1 MYLKFLRNDLQ
12 RKRTMN
18 VILFIFIML
27 AAMFIASSLSNISVI
42 TTALDGYIKKSN
54 APDLYFI
61 IVDGVNSTDD
71 EKAFE
76 NLIHNTAGVTAVRES
91 KAYAINDGESSDL
104 AYDLLV
110 GTPEKTMVNLFQTDG
125 TKLLEVP
132 DGEVYVSLSYLDMT
146 GKKIGDTIDI
156 KTTDYEKSFTITAT
170 VKDIIY
176 GSFFM
181 SIKRAFIS
189 EADFAEI
196 AGRNGITECNL
207 IGVDTENELITS
219 KINTEFNNLNY
230 FALSVFDKSAINM
243 MYFMDLLIAAVFI
256 IVSVIL
262 VIISFVILHFTI
274 TFTISEEFREI
285 GVMKALGIT
294 PLRIRSLYLVKYII
308 ISLFASLT
316 GVLLS
321 FPLGKFLLRQASQN
335 MLIEQNGSVIHNVF
349 AGILVAIIVV
359 FYSYFCTAKINKLT
373 PIAAIRSGNMGET
386 FTPKTFF
393 NLTKSKL
400 RPVPFMSLNDIFS
413 NLRRYLSMI
422 ITFMLGLI
430 LIIIPVNAFSTLD
443 SSQMLTLFALPE
455 SEIIMTEKNASEITT
470 DYREYVFNNFDSVKN
485 KLSEN
490 ELLTDDFEISRTLSI
505 QGMIKF
511 GDNRVKPFIHQTL
524 GDIHAE
530 DFDYIEGTA
539 PVNTGEIAVTPY
551 VSETIHAKIGDYVT
565 VDFGSGEKEFLLTG
579 LFQSMNNFPGN
590 TARVNEDEYL
600 SAEKTMN
607 FTGIQ
612 MNFNDSLNTDS
623 RIEKLREI
631 FSNYNIE
638 TGKEVVTSYTGD
650 VTGYIDSASRVTLL
664 IVVIVNALMAS
675 LMVTSFI
682 SDEKNDI
689 AALKAIGFSDNSL
702 IAWQT
707 LRICIIFVIAG
718 LLGIIL
724 QIPIGQFALSYA
736 FGMMGVSELTLT
748 VDIMKVFVY
757 YPLLILIITGL
768 AAFISAQRIRNIN
781 AIEVNSIE

>member
-1 MYLKFLRNDLQ
+1 
-12 RKRTMN
+12 MN
-18 VILFIFIML
+18 VILFIFIMI

-42 TTALDGYIKKSN
+42 TSALDDYIEKSN

-61 IVDGVNSTDD
+61 TVDGVNTPDD

-91 KAYAINDGESSDL
+91 PAYAVNDGEASDL
-104 AYDLLV
+104 AYDLLL

-125 TKLLEVP
+125 SKLLDVP
-132 DGEVYVSLSYLDMT
+132 VGEAYVSLSYLTMT
-146 GKKIGDTIDI
+146 GKKIGDSIDI
-156 KTTDYEKSFTITAT
+156 KTADYEKSFPITGT

-189 EADFAEI
+189 ESDFAEI
-196 AGRNGITECNL
+196 AGHSGITECNL
-207 IGVDTENELITS
+207 IGVDTEEEQITS
-219 KINTEFNNLNY
+219 EINTEFNNLNY
-230 FALSVFDKSAINM
+230 SALAVFDKSTINM
-243 MYFMDLLIAAVFI
+243 MYFMDLLIAAVFS

-274 TFTISEEFREI
+274 IFTISEEFREI

-294 PLRIRSLYLVKYII
+294 ALRIRSLYLVKYII
-308 ISLFASLT
+308 ISLFASLA

-335 MLIEQNGSVIHNVF
+335 MLIEENGSVFLNIF

-359 FYSYFCTAKINKLT
+359 LYSYFCTAKINKLT

-393 NLTKSKL
+393 NLSKSKL
-400 RPVPFMSLNDIFS
+400 RPVPFMSVNDIFS
-413 NLRRYLSMI
+413 NSRRYISMI

-443 SSQMLTLFALPE
+443 SSQMLTLFGLPE
-455 SEIIMTEKNASEITT
+455 SEIIMTEENAPEITT
-470 DYREYVFNNFDSVKN
+470 DYKEHVFNNFESVKN

-490 ELLTDDFEISRTLSI
+490 GLLTEDFEISQTLSI
-505 QGMIKF
+505 QGMIRF
-511 GDNRVKPFIHQTL
+511 GDNSIKPLIHQTL

-539 PVNTGEIAVTPY
+539 PINTEEIAVTPY
-551 VSETIHAKIGDYVT
+551 VSETLNAEIGDFVT

-579 LFQSMNNFPGN
+579 IFQSMNNWPGI
-590 TARVNEDEYL
+590 AAKVNEEEDL
-600 SAEKTMN
+600 TTDKIMT
-607 FTGIQ
+607 FTGVQ
-612 MNFNDSLNTDS
+612 MSFYDKNNPNS
-623 RIEKLREI
+623 RIEELTEI
-631 FSNYNIE
+631 FPNYNIE
-638 TGKEVVTSYTGD
+638 TGKEVVKTFTGD
-650 VTGYIDSASRVTLL
+650 VTGYIDSATRVTLL
-664 IVVIVNALMAS
+664 IVVIVNVLMAS

-702 IAWQT
+702 ITWQT
-707 LRICIIFVIAG
+707 MRICIIFVIAG
-718 LLGIIL
+718 LLGIVL
-724 QIPIGQFALSYA
+724 QIPLGQLLLGYA
-736 FGMMGVSELTLT
+736 FGMMGVHELTLT

-757 YPLLILIITGL
+757 YPLLILIITGI
-768 AAFISAQRIRNIN
+768 AAFISAQRIRSIN
-781 AIEVNSIE
+781 AIEVNGIE

>member
-1 MYLKFLRNDLQ
+1 MYLKFLQNDLR

-18 VILFIFIML
+18 IILFIFIML
-27 AAMFIASSLSNISVI
+27 AAMFIASSLSNISII

-61 IVDGVNSTDD
+61 TVDGANTQS
-71 EKAFE
+71 EEMAFE

-91 KAYAINDGESSDL
+91 PAYAINNGENSDL
-104 AYDLLV
+104 AYDLLI
-110 GTPEKTMVNLFQTDG
+110 GTPEKTMVNLFQADG
-125 TKLLEVP
+125 SKLIDIP
-132 DGEVYVSLSYLDMT
+132 DGEAYVSLSYLAMT

-156 KTTDYEKSFTITAT
+156 KTADYEKSFTITAT

-196 AGRNGITECNL
+196 SGHSGITECNL
-207 IGVDTENELITS
+207 IGVDTENEKTAS
-219 KINTEFNNLNY
+219 EINTEFNNLNY
-230 FALSVFDKSAINM
+230 FALAVFGKSAINM

-308 ISLFASLT
+308 ISIFASLA

-321 FPLGKFLLRQASQN
+321 FPLAKFLLRQASQN
-335 MLIEQNGSVIHNVF
+335 MLIEENGSVILNIF

-359 FYSYFCTAKINKLT
+359 FYSYFCTSKINKLT

-393 NLTKSKL
+393 SLSKSKL
-400 RPVPFMSLNDIFS
+400 RPVLFMSVNDIFS
-413 NLRRYLSMI
+413 NSRRYISMI

-443 SSQMLTLFALPE
+443 SSQMMTFFGLPE
-455 SEIIMTEKNASEITT
+455 SEIIMTEENSTEITT
-470 DYREYVFNNFDSVKN
+470 DYKEHVLNSFDSVK
-485 KLSEN
+485 KTLDEN
-490 ELLTDDFEISRTLSI
+490 GLLTDDFEISQTLTI

-511 GDNRVKPFIHQTL
+511 GDNSIKPLIHQTL

-551 VSETIHAKIGDYVT
+551 VSETLNAKIGDFVT
-565 VDFGSGEKEFLLTG
+565 VDFGGGEKEFLLTG
-579 LFQSMNNFPGN
+579 IFQSMNNWPGN
-590 TARVNEDEYL
+590 TARVNENEYL
-600 SAEKTMN
+600 STEKMMS

-612 MNFNDSLNTDS
+612 MNFNDNNNTDS
-623 RIEKLREI
+623 RIEKLNEI
-631 FSNYNIE
+631 FPNFNIE
-638 TGKEVVTSYTGD
+638 TGKEVVKSYTGD
-650 VTGYIDSASRVTLL
+650 VTGYIDSVTRVTLL

-689 AALKAIGFSDNSL
+689 AALKAIGFSNNSL

-707 LRICIIFVIAG
+707 TRICIIFVIAG

-724 QIPIGQFALSYA
+724 QIPLGQLALSYA
-736 FGMMGVSELTLT
+736 FGIMGVSELTLT

-768 AAFISAQRIRNIN
+768 AAFISAGRLRGIN

>member
-1 MYLKFLRNDLQ
+1 
-12 RKRTMN
+12 MN

-27 AAMFIASSLSNISVI
+27 AAMFIASSLSNISII
-42 TTALDGYIKKSN
+42 TTALDGYIEKSN

-61 IVDGVNSTDD
+61 VIDGVNTPDD
-71 EKAFE
+71 KKAFE

-91 KAYAINDGESSDL
+91 PAYAINNGETSDL
-104 AYDLLV
+104 AYDLLL
-110 GTPEKTMVNLFQTDG
+110 GTPEKTMVNLFQSDG
-125 TKLLEVP
+125 RKLIDIP
-132 DGEVYVSLSYLDMT
+132 DGEAYVSLSYLTMT

-156 KTTDYEKSFTITAT
+156 RTADYEKSFTITAT

-189 EADFAEI
+189 EADFSEI
-196 AGRNGITECNL
+196 AGHSGVTECNL
-207 IGVDTENELITS
+207 IGVDTESELITS

-230 FALSVFDKSAINM
+230 FALSVFDKPAINM

-285 GVMKALGIT
+285 GVMKALGIS
-294 PLRIRSLYLVKYII
+294 PFRIRSLYLIKYII
-308 ISLFASLT
+308 ISLLASAA
-316 GVLLS
+316 GFLLS

-335 MLIEQNGSVIHNVF
+335 MLIEENGSVILNIF
-349 AGILVAIIVV
+349 AGILVAIIVA

-393 NLTKSKL
+393 NLSKSKL
-400 RPVPFMSLNDIFS
+400 RPILFMSVNDIFS

-422 ITFMLGLI
+422 ITFILGMI

-443 SSQMLTLFALPE
+443 SSQMLTLFGLPE
-455 SEIIMTEKNASEITT
+455 SEIIMTEKNASEITI
-470 DYREYVFNNFDSVKN
+470 DYKEHVLNSFESVKN

-490 ELLTDDFEISRTLSI
+490 GLLTDDFEISQTLTI
-505 QGMIKF
+505 QGMIRF
-511 GDNRVKPFIHQTL
+511 GDNSIKPLIHQTL

-551 VSETIHAKIGDYVT
+551 VSETIHATIGDFVT

-579 LFQSMNNFPGN
+579 IFQSMNNFPGN

-600 SAEKTMN
+600 SSEKMMS

-612 MNFNDSLNTDS
+612 VDFNDNYDTNL

-631 FSNYNIE
+631 FPKYSIE
-638 TGKEVVTSYTGD
+638 IGKDVVTSFTGD
-650 VTGYIDSASRVTLL
+650 VTGYIDSATRVTLL

-718 LLGIIL
+718 LLGIVL

-748 VDIMKVFVY
+748 VDIMKAFVY
-757 YPLLILIITGL
+757 YPLLILIVTGL
-768 AAFISAQRIRNIN
+768 AAFVSAQRIRNIN

>member
-1 MYLKFLRNDLQ
+1 
-12 RKRTMN
+12 
-18 VILFIFIML
+18 ML

-42 TTALDGYIKKSN
+42 TSALDDYIEKSN

-61 IVDGVNSTDD
+61 TVDGVNTPDD
-71 EKAFE
+71 ENAFE

-91 KAYAINDGESSDL
+91 EAYAINNSESSEL
-104 AYDLLV
+104 AYDLLI
-110 GTPEKTMVNLFQTDG
+110 GTPNKTMVNLFQTDG
-125 TKLLEVP
+125 TKLIDVP
-132 DGEVYVSLSYLDMT
+132 DGEAYVSLSYLAMT

-156 KTTDYEKSFTITAT
+156 KTADYEKSFTITAT

-196 AGRNGITECNL
+196 LGHSGFTECNL
-207 IGVDTENELITS
+207 IGVDTEEEQIAS
-219 KINTEFNNLNY
+219 EINTEFNNLNY
-230 FALSVFDKSAINM
+230 YALAVFGKSSINM
-243 MYFMDLLIAAVFI
+243 MYFMDLLIAAMFG

-294 PLRIRSLYLVKYII
+294 SLRIRSLYLIKYII
-308 ISLFASLT
+308 ISLLASFAGVVLSL
-316 GVLLS
+316 
-321 FPLGKFLLRQASQN
+321 PLGKFLLRQASQN
-335 MLIEQNGSVIHNVF
+335 MLIEANGSVFLNIF

-359 FYSYFCTAKINKLT
+359 LYSYFCTAKINKLT

-393 NLTKSKL
+393 SLSKSKL
-400 RPVPFMSLNDIFS
+400 RPVAFMSVNDIFS

-443 SSQMLTLFALPE
+443 SSEMMTLFGLPE
-455 SEIIMTEKNASEITT
+455 SEIIMTEDNSPEITT
-470 DYREYVFNNFDSVKN
+470 DYKEHVFNSFESVK
-485 KLSEN
+485 KTLDEN
-490 ELLTDDFEISRTLSI
+490 GLLTDDFEISQTLTI

-511 GDNRVKPFIHQTL
+511 GENSIKPLIHQTL

-539 PVNTGEIAVTPY
+539 PINIGEIAVTPY
-551 VSETIHAKIGDYVT
+551 VLDTLNAKIGDFVT

-579 LFQSMNNFPGN
+579 IFQSMNNFPGK
-590 TARVNEDEYL
+590 TARVNENEFL
-600 SAEKTMN
+600 STDKMMS

-612 MNFNDSLNTDS
+612 MSFFDNYNTDS

-631 FSNYNIE
+631 FPNYTIE
-638 TGKEVVTSYTGD
+638 TGKEVITSYTGD
-650 VTGYIDSASRVTLL
+650 VTGYLDGATKVILL

-702 IAWQT
+702 ITWQT
-707 LRICIIFVIAG
+707 LRICIVFVIAG
-718 LLGIIL
+718 ILGIIL
-724 QIPIGQFALSYA
+724 QIPLGQLALGYA

-781 AIEVNSIE
+781 AIEVNGIE

>member
-1 MYLKFLRNDLQ
+1 
-12 RKRTMN
+12 
-18 VILFIFIML
+18 ML

-42 TTALDGYIKKSN
+42 TSALDDYIEKSN

-61 IVDGVNSTDD
+61 TVDGVNTPDD

-76 NLIHNTAGVTAVRES
+76 NLIHNTAGVTGVREIP
-91 KAYAINDGESSDL
+91 AYAVNDGEASDL
-104 AYDLLV
+104 AYDLLI

-132 DGEVYVSLSYLDMT
+132 RGEAYVSLSYLTMT

-156 KTTDYEKSFTITAT
+156 KTADYEKSFTITAT

-189 EADFAEI
+189 EADFTEI
-196 AGRNGITECNL
+196 GEHSGFTACNL
-207 IGVDTENELITS
+207 IGVDTEEQIITS

-285 GVMKALGIT
+285 GVMKALGIM
-294 PLRIRSLYLVKYII
+294 PLRIRSLYLIKYII
-308 ISLFASLT
+308 ISLFASFA

-335 MLIEQNGSVIHNVF
+335 MLIEENGSLFLNIF

-359 FYSYFCTAKINKLT
+359 FYSFLCTAKINKLT

-393 NLTKSKL
+393 NLSKSKL
-400 RPVPFMSLNDIFS
+400 RPIPFMSVNDIFS
-413 NLRRYLSMI
+413 NSRRYISMI

-443 SSQMLTLFALPE
+443 SSQMLTLFGLPE
-455 SEIIMTEKNASEITT
+455 SEIIMTEKNKSEITT
-470 DYREYVFNNFDSVKN
+470 DYKEHVLNSFESVKN

-490 ELLTDDFEISRTLSI
+490 GLLTDDFKISQTLTI
-505 QGMIKF
+505 QSMIKF
-511 GDNRVKPFIHQTL
+511 GDNSVKPLIHQTL

-551 VSETIHAKIGDYVT
+551 VSDTLNAKIGDFVM
-565 VDFGSGEKEFLLTG
+565 VDFGNGEREFLLTG
-579 LFQSMNNFPGN
+579 IFQSMNNFPGN
-590 TARVNEDEYL
+590 TARVNEDENL
-600 SAEKTMN
+600 STEKMMS

-612 MNFNDSLNTDS
+612 IDFNDNYSTDS

-631 FSNYNIE
+631 FPKYSIE
-638 TGKEVVTSYTGD
+638 IGKDVVTSFTGD
-650 VTGYIDSASRVTLL
+650 VTGYIDSATRVTLL
-664 IVVIVNALMAS
+664 IVIIVNTLMSS

-718 LLGIIL
+718 ILGIIL
-724 QIPIGQFALSYA
+724 QIPLGQLALGYA

-748 VDIMKVFVY
+748 IDIMKVFVY
-757 YPLLILIITGL
+757 YPLLILAITGL
-768 AAFISAQRIRNIN
+768 AAFISSQRIRSIN
-781 AIEVNSIE
+781 AIEVNGIE